1 MALEPQARL
10 PSIER
15 GINTETGSGFV
26 ECPAEYDLMT
36 NTAGTDFGLKL
47 LLVVN
52 QSDYLVT
59 ASPAAGF
66 MVSLFIYV

>member
-1 MALEPQARL
+1 
-10 PSIER
+10 
-15 GINTETGSGFV
+15 
-26 ECPAEYDLMT
+26 MT

-66 MVSLFIYV
+66 MVSPFIYV